1 MEFKSYKDLFEPLG
15 VFNLGKRKKR
25 RKQKRSKE
33 KDKGAGAE
41 EEEENEE
48 KKGGEKREGE
58 VHIGDKTQS

>member
-1 MEFKSYKDLFEPLG
+1 MEFKSYKGLFEPLG

-33 KDKGAGAE
+33 KDKGVGAE

-48 KKGGEKREGE
+48 KGGEKREGE
-58 VHIGDKTQS
+58 VHIGNKTQS